1 MFTTLQSL
9 VTLFAFIPHGHCYLW
24 KTELVSV
31 HLISDALITLAYYSI
46 PISLVYFINKRND
59 FPFIG
64 IVWLFGAFI
73 FACGTTH
80 VMEIWT
86 LWHPTYWLSGWL
98 KIVTAVISVYTALAL
113 VPLIP
118 KALALP
124 SPAQLEAINCELQQQ
139 IAERLFAED
148 ALQKANEELLKKSQ
162 SRLELAQ
169 KIGRIGTFEWNI
181 QTQETMWTEELEAL
195 YGLVP
200 GGFGNKYDNWV
211 QAVHPSDLAKT
222 EQEIQRAINKSSELD
237 TEFRIVWRDGSERWI
252 AAKAQVFSDNT
263 GKPLRMIGVN
273 MDITERKR
281 AEQKIRE
288 QAALL
293 DITKDAI
300 VVHSLNDNKILFWN
314 KGGESLYGWKAEQAL
329 GKDANVL
336 LYDEEI
342 LPNFEDAKRTVTM
355 TGEWHG
361 ELHQFTQSNKEII
374 VSSRWTLMSD
384 WSGQPTSILTVNTDI
399 TEKKELEA
407 QFLRAQ
413 RLESIGTL
421 ASGIAHDL
429 NNVLTPIIASTQL
442 LLHVEF
448 SEEKR
453 QRYLTIVESSAKRA
467 AALVKQVLQ
476 FARGFESQRTIV
488 QLEHLLQEFKQVT
501 LETFPKSI
509 EIYINIAPDLW
520 TVLGDVTQLQQIF
533 MNLCLNARDAMPN
546 GGMLSISAEN
556 LFIDENFVRMNPD
569 AKVGSYIVVTVCDT
583 GIGISPEIIDRIFEP
598 FFTTKEVSRGT
609 GLGLSTVFGIT
620 KNYGGFVKVY
630 SEIGQGTEFKVY
642 LPALE
647 GTISQSVEDIEL
659 LTGNGELIL
668 FVDDELAIQEIS
680 KTLLSTHNY
689 EVLTASDGIEAI
701 ALYAQHQQQIQAV
714 VTDIM
719 MPSLDGINTI
729 RALQKINPS
738 VKIVAISGLSSNK
751 RIAEISGI
759 GVKAFLSKPYTM
771 QELLKTLH
779 SVLNVNRTYALTEH

>member
-1 MFTTLQSL
+1 MYITLQSL
-9 VTLFAFIPHGHCYLW
+9 VTLFGFIPHGHCYLW
-24 KTELVSV
+24 KTDLVSV
-31 HLISDALITLAYYSI
+31 HIISDALIALSYYSI
-46 PISLVYFINKRND
+46 PISLAYFINKRND

-73 FACGTTH
+73 FACGTNH

-86 LWHPTYWLSGWL
+86 LWYPTYWLSGWL
-98 KIVTAVISVYTALAL
+98 KVVTAVISVYTALAL

-124 SPAQLEAINCELQQQ
+124 SPAQLEAVNRELQQQ
-139 IAERLFAED
+139 IAERLLAEE
-148 ALQKANEELLKKSQ
+148 ALQKANEELLKRSQ

-169 KIGRIGTFEWNI
+169 KVGRIGTFEWNI
-181 QTQETMWTEELEAL
+181 QTQETMWTEEFEAL
-195 YGLVP
+195 YGLTP
-200 GGFGNKYDNWV
+200 GSFGNRYDNWV
-211 QAVHPSDLAKT
+211 QTLHPGDLVRI
-222 EQEIQRAINKSSELD
+222 EQQIQRAINESSELD
-237 TEFRIVWRDGSERWI
+237 TEFRIVWQDGSEHWI
-252 AAKAQVFSDNT
+252 AAKAQVFSDDT

-273 MDITERKR
+273 MDITEHKR

-300 VVHSLNDNKILFWN
+300 IVHSLDDNKILYWS
-314 KGGESLYGWKAEQAL
+314 KGGETLYGWKTEQAL
-329 GKDANVL
+329 AQDVNVL
-336 LYDEEI
+336 LYDEEV
-342 LPNFEDAKRTVTM
+342 LPNFEDAKKTVTM
-355 TGEWHG
+355 TGEWYG
-361 ELHQFTQSNKEII
+361 EFHHFTQSNKKII
-374 VSSRWTLMSD
+374 VSSRWTLMCD
-384 WSGQPTSILTVNTDI
+384 WSDQSTSILTVNTDI

-429 NNVLTPIIASTQL
+429 NNVLTPIIASAQL
-442 LLHVEF
+442 LLHIEF
-448 SEEKR
+448 SEQKR

-509 EIYINIAPDLW
+509 EICINIAPDLW

-533 MNLCLNARDAMPN
+533 INLCVNARDAMPN
-546 GGMLSISAEN
+546 GGTLSISADN
-556 LFIDENFVRMNPD
+556 LLIDENFVKMNPE
-569 AKVGSYIVVTVCDT
+569 AKLGSYVVVSVCDT

-598 FFTTKEVSRGT
+598 FFTTKEVSKGT

-620 KNYGGFVKVY
+620 KNHGGFIKVY
-630 SEIGQGTEFKVY
+630 SEVGQGSEFKVY

-647 GTISQSVEDIEL
+647 GSISQPVEEIEL
-659 LTGNGELIL
+659 FTGNGELIL

-689 EVLTASDGIEAI
+689 KVITASDGIEAI
-701 ALYAQHQQQIQAV
+701 ALYVEHQEQIQAV

-719 MPSLDGINTI
+719 MPSLDGMNTI

-751 RIAEISGI
+751 RVAQMSGI
-759 GVKAFLSKPYTM
+759 GVQAFLSKPYTM

-779 SVLNVNRTYALTEH
+779 SVLNVQ